1 MATDRAIDRRSF
13 LAGLGAALGSALAGG
28 PASAAAPVYVACAQ
42 GRDGTQLVC
51 AFTGEGRLL
60 FETALPER
68 GHDVAARPGGRDLVV
83 FARRPGGW
91 MAIVDRDGGAV
102 TRVVLAADG
111 RHFYGHGAFSADGRL
126 LWATENHVETGAGV
140 LGVYDCAAGYA
151 RIGEIPTGGIG
162 PHDLALMPDGGGAP
176 RLVVA
181 NGGIRTHPR
190 TGREILNTGALEPS
204 LAVLRPEDG
213 TLEEVRDLGRE
224 LADLSIR
231 HLATADDGGSVFGCQ
246 FAGNPLAVV
255 PLVGARDASG
265 RVRLFEMPDDDLISM
280 DNYVGSVALD
290 PSGAIVCATS
300 PRGSVAAFF
309 ERASGRYLGR
319 RRMSD
324 VCGAAPGAVA
334 GTFLVTSGNDGVA
347 IARVPDGDLADL
359 GAALAG
365 AVWDNHALR
374 I

>member
-1 MATDRAIDRRSF
+1 MTIGRRTF
-13 LAGLGAALGSALAGG
+13 LAGLGAALGTALAGG
-28 PASAAAPVYVACAQ
+28 RARAAEPVYVACAQ
-42 GRDGTQLVC
+42 AGDGSQRVC
-51 AFTGEGRLL
+51 AFTIEGRLL
-60 FETALPER
+60 FSTALPER
-68 GHDVAARPGGRDLVV
+68 GHDVAARPGTRELVV

-91 MAIVDRDGGAV
+91 MAVVDRDTGAV
-102 TRVVLAADG
+102 SRVVLAAQR

-126 LWATENHVETGAGV
+126 LWATENRIETGDGV

-151 RIGEIPTGGIG
+151 RIGEVPTGGIG
-162 PHDLALMPDGGGAP
+162 PHDLALLPGEGTP

-190 TGREILNTGALEPS
+190 SGREILNAGSLEPS

-213 TLEEVRDLGRE
+213 AVEAVDDLGSD

-231 HLATADDGGSVFGCQ
+231 HLSVAPDGESVFGCQ
-246 FAGNPLAVV
+246 FAGDPLAVV

-265 RVRLFEMPDDDLISM
+265 RVRLFEMPEDDLASM

-347 IARVPDGDLADL
+347 IARVSEGDLADL
-359 GAALAG
+359 GAALAST
-365 AVWDNHALR
+365 VWDNHALR

>member
-13 LAGLGAALGSALAGG
+13 VAGLGAALGSALAGG
-28 PASAAAPVYVACAQ
+28 PARAGAPVYVACAQ
-42 GRDGTQLVC
+42 GPDGMQRVC

-68 GHDVAARPGGRDLVV
+68 GHDVAAQPGGRDLVV

-91 MAIVDRDGGAV
+91 MAIVDRDTGAV
-102 TRVVLAADG
+102 TKVVLAAQG
-111 RHFYGHGAFSADGRL
+111 RHYYGHGAFSADGRL
-126 LWATENHVETGAGV
+126 LWATENQVETGAGV
-140 LGVYDCAAGYA
+140 LGVYDVAAGYA
-151 RIGEIPTGGIG
+151 RIGEISTGGIG
-162 PHDLALMPDGGGAP
+162 PHDLALLPGDGAA

-190 TGREILNTGALEPS
+190 TGREILNAGSLAPR

-213 TLEEVRDLGRE
+213 TVEEVHDLGSD

-231 HLATADDGGSVFGCQ
+231 HLAVAPDGESVFGCQ
-246 FAGNPLAVV
+246 FAGDPLAVV

-265 RVRLFEMPDDDLISM
+265 RVRLFEMPEDDLISM

-309 ERASGRYLGR
+309 ERATGRYLGR

-359 GAALAG
+359 GAALAS